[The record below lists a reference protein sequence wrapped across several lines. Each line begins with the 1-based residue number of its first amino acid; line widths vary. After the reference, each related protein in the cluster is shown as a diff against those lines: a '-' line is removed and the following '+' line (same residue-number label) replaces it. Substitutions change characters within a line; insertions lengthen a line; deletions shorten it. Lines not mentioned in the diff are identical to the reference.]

1 MSAVPRRASYTAARA
16 PSRALDVL
24 VVDDHESS
32 ARALCAAVMS
42 LGHRCR
48 VARSGS
54 EGLKLHHARRADVI
68 VADWTMPG
76 MDGMELCRQVRQ
88 LDSGTYTYLLF
99 TSSVAT
105 KRDFVEAVRAG
116 ADDCLSK
123 PIDVD
128 DLEARLIAA
137 DRVVRAYRA
146 LAERNVDLR
155 HDSRQSFIAAR
166 VDTLTGVSNRLS
178 LEEDLQ
184 ALQARVSRYGRP
196 ACIAMCDIDGFK
208 RYNDHYGHLA
218 GDDALRAIAQAIRAS
233 VREVDH
239 VYRYGGEEFLVILPE
254 QAPDQAAAAM
264 ARVLGAVRALGIVHA
279 PQSGRT
285 IVTMSIG
292 IASVNPGV
300 DTSVRHAVA
309 HADRA
314 LYRAKEQGG
323 DTQATDGPWAA

>member
-1 MSAVPRRASYTAARA
+1 L
-16 PSRALDVL
+16 RALDVI

-32 ARALCAAVMS
+32 ARALCAAVTS

-48 VARSGS
+48 VAGSGAQ
-54 EGLKLHHARRADVI
+54 GLKLHRLRRADVI

-76 MDGMELCRQVRQ
+76 MDGMELCRHVRE
-88 LDSGTYTYLLF
+88 LDSSTYTYLLF
-99 TSSVAT
+99 TSGVAT
-105 KRDFVEAVRAG
+105 KRDFVDAVRAG
-116 ADDCLSK
+116 ADDCLAK

-146 LAERNVDLR
+146 LAERNIDLR
-155 HDSRQSFIAAR
+155 HDSKASFIAAR

-184 ALQARVSRYGRP
+184 ALQARVSRYQRP
-196 ACIAMCDIDGFK
+196 VCIAMCDIDGFK

-218 GDDALRAIAQAIRAS
+218 GDETIRAIAQAIHAS

-239 VYRYGGEEFLVILPE
+239 VYRYGGEEFLVVLPE

-264 ARVLGAVRALGIVHA
+264 SRVLRAVRALGIAHA
-279 PQSGRT
+279 PESARS
-285 IVTMSIG
+285 IVTVSIG
-292 IASVNPGV
+292 VAFVDPRGDASV
-300 DTSVRHAVA
+300 RQAVA
-309 HADRA
+309 RADKA
-314 LYRAKEQGG
+314 MYLAKQLGG
-323 DTQATDGPWAA
+323 DTQTADGAWGA